1 MLCLIY
7 NLVEAH
13 SLQKTTI
20 TQSRELLY
28 FGKLLGK
35 LETLPT
41 FGIITKLAF
50 SVSLKKEIL
59 KEGISVV
66 CEKQQKRP
74 KLLKQK
80 IHLKGNT

>member
-41 FGIITKLAF
+41 FNKSESL
-50 SVSLKKEIL
+50 VSLKKEII

-74 KLLKQK
+74 KLLKQQ